1 MEISTAILAYINSQF
16 HQIIRSR
23 TLKCLSKS
31 QTQFWSKYLKISLNF
46 TENFINICHFFRKF
60 NLRKSP
66 KWAEKM
72 NQVFININLSTLY
85 DSKRKKIRVRPTSG
99 QNVPVLWVSC
109 SKKQRNQMIVGTVF
123 KTDVKLIESDKRK
136 PYLKATKKILGQLS
150 LF

>member
-1 MEISTAILAYINSQF
+1 M
-16 HQIIRSR
+16 
-23 TLKCLSKS
+23 
-31 QTQFWSKYLKISLNF
+31 
-46 TENFINICHFFRKF
+46 NICHFFRKF

-109 SKKQRNQMIVGTVF
+109 SKKQRNQMIIGTVF
-123 KTDVKLIESDKRK
+123 KTDVKLIKSDKRK